1 MEVKL
6 NPKEFSISEALS
18 DSNGKTSG
26 SKLGSMIA
34 LIVGSLSLILNSI
47 SILFVDPDISQSLAL
62 VAGTSSAVIMSAVAG
77 LGYSKKFS
85 KRELNE

>member
-34 LIVGSLSLILNSI
+34 LIVGSTSLILNSI
-47 SILFVDPDISQSLAL
+47 SILLVEASIAPSIAL
-62 VAGTSSAVIMSAVAG
+62 IAGTSAAVMMSSIAG
-77 LGYSKKFS
+77 LGYSKKLS
-85 KRELNE
+85 KRESNE